1 MNINWIKHSIRNR
14 LLLVSGTGI
23 LLMLA
28 ASFFD
33 FFWLMLL
40 VAAVSFF
47 MSYKAV
53 TQLVYNPA
61 HILIDDMSRLA
72 QGDFSTPVSHIT
84 QDGIGKIAARAELIR
99 NDLGKIFIQL
109 NGLTSEI
116 SSTAKDLSANAQQVS
131 TASIKQN
138 ESTASTSSAVE
149 EMAVSITSVA
159 ENTMAVKQ
167 ISRDSTER
175 SSAGNESL
183 SALIGELSVVE
194 TSVEEISV
202 SVAEFVHSAESIT
215 QITRHVKD
223 IAEQTNLLALN
234 AAIEAARAGEQGRGF
249 AVVADEVRKLAEKSA
264 QSASQIDLIT
274 IALGEQSLSVSKT
287 VKKGMESL
295 QSSQDM
301 LENVAMLL
309 GDASHSVTKTTQGV
323 DNIAQAVNEQKAASN
338 DIAQNIEKI
347 AQMTEE
353 NMLASKKNSVAADHL
368 QQLSSSLQAIVSRF
382 KV

>member
-1 MNINWIKHSIRNR
+1 MNMNWIKHSIRNR

-23 LLMLA
+23 LLMLL
-28 ASFFD
+28 ASFFN

-40 VAAVSFF
+40 VAALSFF

-53 TQLVYNPA
+53 TQLVYQPA
-61 HILIDDMSRLA
+61 HTLIDDMSRLA
-72 QGDFSTPVSHIT
+72 QGDFSTPVSHVS
-84 QDGIGKIAARAELIR
+84 QDGIGKIAAQAELIR
-99 NDLGKIFIQL
+99 NDLGKIFIKL
-109 NGLTSEI
+109 NELTTEI
-116 SSTAKDLSANAQQVS
+116 NKTANDLSANAQQVS

-138 ESTASTSSAVE
+138 ESTASTSAAVE

-159 ENTMAVKQ
+159 ENTATVKQ
-167 ISRDSTER
+167 ISKDSTER
-175 SSAGNESL
+175 SSAGNVSL
-183 SALIGELSVVE
+183 SALIGELGAVE
-194 TSVEEISV
+194 TSVEDISA
-202 SVAEFVHSAESIT
+202 SVAEFVHSTEAIT

-264 QSASQIDLIT
+264 QSASQIDQIT

-287 VKKGMESL
+287 VQKGKQSL
-295 QSSQDM
+295 ASSQEM
-301 LENVAMLL
+301 LENVAMVL
-309 GDASHSVTKTTQGV
+309 GDANHSVNQTTQGV
-323 DNIAQAVNEQKAASN
+323 ENIAQAVNEQKAASN
-338 DIAQNIEKI
+338 DIAQNIERI

-353 NMLASKKNSVAADHL
+353 NMLASKKNSVVADRL
-368 QQLSSSLQAIVSRF
+368 QQLSSTLHDMVSRF